1 MDQSTVAFYADNA
14 TTVAV
19 RYESVV
25 SSLSDHFAR
34 AFHPKSKLL
43 DIGFGSGRD
52 LAVLTKIGHDCY
64 GIDPTTELI
73 DVAGELHPELKG
85 KLAQGALPDIE
96 PPFGG
101 NFDGVL
107 CSAVLMHL
115 PVEELDKATAAIAR
129 CLRIGGR
136 LLYSVPSKRLDVVDG
151 DRDANG
157 RLFIPD
163 QNDRIQ
169 GLFHAQG
176 FIHIS
181 SWTNADS
188 MGRDAV
194 EWKSV
199 LMERRTQPLSEQWT

>member
-1 MDQSTVAFYADNA
+1 MDQSTVAFYAINA
-14 TTVAV
+14 TAVAA

-25 SSLSDHFAR
+25 STLSNHFAS

-52 LAVLTKIGHDCY
+52 LAVLTRLGHDCY
-64 GIDPTTELI
+64 GIDPTAELI
-73 DVAGELHPELKG
+73 AVAAELHPELRG
-85 KLAQGALPDIE
+85 KLAQGALPDLE

-101 NFDGVL
+101 HFDGVL

-115 PVEELDKATAAIAR
+115 PAVNLSNAVVAIVR

-136 LLYSVPSKRLDVVDG
+136 LLYSVPSKRLDLVVDN
-151 DRDANG
+151 RDANG
-157 RLFIPD
+157 RLFVPD
-163 QNDRIQ
+163 LNDRIQ
-169 GLFHAQG
+169 GLFQARG
-176 FIHIS
+176 CINLA

-188 MGRDAV
+188 MGRDEV

-199 LMERRTQPLSEQWT
+199 LMERNT